1 MNSIFIIGNIGQKPV
16 IKTLQSGDK
25 VANFSVGTASGFG
38 QNKKTIWFSVSIFG
52 KTADVI
58 EQYTDKGSKILVQGR
73 LEENTYTDKNG
84 VEKTAFNLVGSN
96 IQLLSQKE
104 QQEQATQPAIAQSS
118 VSVMAE
124 NSDDLPF

>member
-16 IKTLQSGDK
+16 IKTLPRGDK
-25 VANFSVGTASGFG
+25 VANFSVGTPSGFG
-38 QNKKTIWFSVSIFG
+38 QNKKTIWFSVVIYG

-84 VEKTAFNLVGSN
+84 FEKTAFNLVGSN

-104 QQEQATQPAIAQSS
+104 QQDQATQPAIAQSS
-118 VSVMAE
+118 VAVMD